1 MRAWVALLRKESL
14 LNGRARTEKDSKLVY
29 RFRER

>member
-1 MRAWVALLRKESL
+1 LRKESL